1 LPTLRFQNLEAKKA
15 TVLKHLRPCSTGKL
29 KNEVHISLGGMWG
42 FLELTPTSPVEEAR
56 VTSTLDELR
65 VFTNASLTAHGLSF
79 ETSSNLLSAGVPVL
93 AAVKLLPRG
102 VGSPDTVQ
110 RDTVAST
117 ALILKLKFEPLVRE
131 AVALDL
137 PVAVAMDE
145 SPGSARGA
153 KFPVVLVQ
161 FCTPMMK
168 SAEFVDVAFLNNAA
182 DNVAIRA
189 LICSSLTQKG
199 LFTSAELN
207 AKLVDTYLC
216 GDHASY
222 MLPGLRKRPE

>member
-1 LPTLRFQNLEAKKA
+1 
-15 TVLKHLRPCSTGKL
+15 
-29 KNEVHISLGGMWG
+29 M
-42 FLELTPTSPVEEAR
+42 
-56 VTSTLDELR
+56 
-65 VFTNASLTAHGLSF
+65 
-79 ETSSNLLSAGVPVL
+79 
-93 AAVKLLPRG
+93 
-102 VGSPDTVQ
+102 
-110 RDTVAST
+110 AST
-117 ALILKLKFEPLVRE
+117 DFILKLKFAPVFRE

-137 PVAVAMDE
+137 PIAVGMDE

-189 LICSSLTQKG
+189 LIRSSLTQKG
-199 LFTSAELN
+199 LFTCAELD